1 MTTLFRVAAGI
12 ALIVSAAGSA
22 SAQSTVERRISG
34 APAGNITFTFAS
46 RADVCGDG
54 RTYIRAD
61 DMWMGSFN
69 DNIRSMECERG
80 PIRVLLTRDGSEIIR
95 ISTYAGPVA
104 EEPGATNLGAVPAAD
119 AAAWLLGI
127 AARIDGR
134 PGREAIMPA
143 ALADSAKVTRELLA
157 IARNVDR
164 SRELRRTA
172 LSWIVRRRGE
182 VGELSGEEV
191 SRTLVTIARD
201 ENEVRTVREQALS
214 SLSRLESP
222 SSFQA
227 LVDMTTGSTEAWLA
241 KRAVE
246 SMASS
251 GDPRAREHLRSAAE
265 SSNLNEEARVAA
277 IQGLAGSYATSRDA
291 EYLRG
296 LYTRVTSDRLRDAIV
311 SGISTIGG
319 KASRDWVVAIAK
331 DPNAPIQQRKRA
343 IAMADR
349 LGLTAAELV
358 TLYDTI
364 EDNEVRAQLI
374 SQLATNGTRVAQDK
388 LITIAKSDALLSNRR
403 RAIQALGRFDDPR
416 IKDALKELVGAS
428 RG

>member
-1 MTTLFRVAAGI
+1 MTRLVRAAAGI

-34 APAGNITFTFAS
+34 APAGNVTFHFAS

-61 DMWMGSFN
+61 DSWWGSVN
-69 DNIRSMECERG
+69 DGVRSMECERG

-127 AARIDGR
+127 AGRIDGR

-227 LVDMTTGSTEAWLA
+227 LVDMTTGTTEAWLA

-246 SMASS
+246 SMAGS

-265 SSNLNEEARVAA
+265 SSTLNEEARVAA
-277 IQGLAGSYATSRDA
+277 INGLAGSYATSRDA

-296 LYTRVTSDRLRDAIV
+296 LYGRVTSDRLRDAIV
-311 SGISTIGG
+311 SGIATIGG

-343 IAMADR
+343 VAMADR
-349 LGLTAAELV
+349 LGLGAAELV

-374 SQLATNGTRVAQDK
+374 SQLASNGTRVAQDK
-388 LITIAKSDALLSNRR
+388 LIAIAKSDVLLSNRR